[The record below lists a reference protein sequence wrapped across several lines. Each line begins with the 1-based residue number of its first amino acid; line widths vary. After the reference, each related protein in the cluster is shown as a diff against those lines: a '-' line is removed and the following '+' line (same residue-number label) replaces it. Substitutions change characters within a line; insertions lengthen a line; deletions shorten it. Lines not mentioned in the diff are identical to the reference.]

1 MADTEQTS
9 HLPRRT
15 LLSYATASVGYGM
28 LDLPL
33 NVLLMFFYTDV
44 LKLAPL
50 MAGVGSLIGMLWDA
64 VTDPTMG
71 HISDRTRTTM
81 GRRRPY
87 LLAVAVPLGVTFFMM
102 WTPVATNHLFAN
114 FVIAHMAL
122 FTMLT
127 VFLVPYNSLAA
138 ELSPNY
144 DERTRIQGYRES
156 GHIIGL
162 VIGALFPFLVDRIAS
177 MRPGYS
183 LRTAYSTLAAIF
195 GGVMTVVALITFR
208 GVREDPAF
216 QRRPQVGGWQGIK
229 LVASN
234 RFFMWLVAT
243 FVFANIG
250 NLVPSVM
257 VSYALKY
264 WIKAGEEKFTFVLI
278 TYLAVAVCAIPLWV
292 RLSSRIG
299 KKWAYFVALI
309 WSTVSLAAIFFVRPG
324 SFIPLAIAFGV
335 AGAAYGALW
344 ILSYSIVADI
354 IDYDELKSGERREG
368 TYFGAW
374 TFLQKVTV
382 AGAYS
387 IIGVV
392 LKWIGYVPDQE
403 QAVHTI
409 LGMRVLMAWVPAAMY
424 LIAAVILL
432 RFPFT
437 REVHLEIQQALR
449 QKKEAANTD

>member
-9 HLPRRT
+9 RLPRRT
-15 LLSYATASVGYGM
+15 LLSYATAYFGYGM

-33 NVLLMFFYTDV
+33 TVLLMFFYTDV
-44 LKLAPL
+44 MKLAPTL
-50 MAGVGSLIGMLWDA
+50 VGRGLLIGNIWDA

-71 HISDRTRTTM
+71 HISDRTRTAM

-87 LLAVAVPLGVTFFMM
+87 LLAVAVPLGLAFFMM
-102 WTPVATNHLFAN
+102 WTPVAPNHLFAN
-114 FVIAHMAL
+114 FVIAHMAV

-127 VFLVPYNSLAA
+127 VFLVPYNSLGA
-138 ELSPNY
+138 ELSPDY

-156 GHIIGL
+156 AHIIGL
-162 VIGALFPFLVDRIAS
+162 LIGGLFPLLVAGFVSART
-177 MRPGYS
+177 GYS
-183 LRTAYSTLAAIF
+183 FVGAVF
-195 GGVMTVVALITFR
+195 GVVMTAGVLATFF
-208 GVREDPAF
+208 GVRENPSF
-216 QRRPQVGGWQGIK
+216 QRRPQVGGWEGIR

-234 RFFMWLVAT
+234 KYFLWLLAT

-250 NLVPSVM
+250 NLIPSVM

-264 WIKAGEEKFTFVLI
+264 WLKAGEEKFTFVLI
-278 TYLAVAVCAIPLWV
+278 AYLAVAVCAVPFWV
-292 RLSSRIG
+292 KLSSRIG

-309 WSTVSLAAIFFVRPG
+309 WSTVSLTVVFFLRPG
-324 SFIPLAIAFGV
+324 SFIPLAIVFGI

-344 ILSYSIVADI
+344 ILSYSILADI
-354 IDYDELKSGERREG
+354 VDYDELKSGERREG
-368 TYFGAW
+368 IYFGAW

-387 IIGVV
+387 IVGEV

-403 QAVHTI
+403 QAAHTI
-409 LGMRVLMAWVPAAMY
+409 QGMRVLIAWIPAAMY
-424 LIAAVILL
+424 LIAALILL

-437 REVHLEIQQALR
+437 REVHLEIQQTLR
-449 QKKEAANTD
+449 QRRAASQAD

>member
-15 LLSYATASVGYGM
+15 LLSYATAYLGYGM

-33 NVLLMFFYTDV
+33 TVLLNFFYADV
-44 LKLAPL
+44 VKLTPKL
-50 MAGVGSLIGMLWDA
+50 VGRGLLIGNLWDA

-71 HISDRTRTTM
+71 HISDRTRTAM

-87 LLAVAVPLGVTFFMM
+87 LLAAAVPLGLAFFMM

-114 FVIAHMAL
+114 FVIAHMAV

-127 VFLVPYNSLAA
+127 MFLVPYNSLAA
-138 ELSPNY
+138 ELSPDY

-156 GHIIGL
+156 AHIVGL
-162 VIGALFPFLVDRIAS
+162 VIGGLFVSFVGAFAS
-177 MRPGYS
+177 KRTGYS
-183 LRTAYSTLAAIF
+183 VVGAVYGA
-195 GGVMTVVALITFR
+195 VMTVGVLVTFF

-216 QRRPQVGGWQGIK
+216 QRRPRVGGWEGIK

-234 RFFMWLVAT
+234 RHFLWLLAT

-250 NLVPSVM
+250 NLIPSNMVPF
-257 VSYALKY
+257 ALKY
-264 WIKAGEEKFTFVLI
+264 WIKVDEENFSLLLVI
-278 TYLAVAVCAIPLWV
+278 YLVVAVCAVPLWV
-292 RLSSRIG
+292 RLSSRIS

-309 WSTVSLAAIFFVRPG
+309 WSAVSLAAIFFLRPG
-324 SFIPLAIAFGV
+324 ALIPIAIIFGV

-344 ILSYSIVADI
+344 ILSFSILADI

-368 TYFGAW
+368 IYFGIW
-374 TFLQKVTV
+374 TFMQKVTV
-382 AGAYS
+382 AGAS
-387 IIGVV
+387 AGMLEVMAR
-392 LKWIGYVPDQE
+392 IGYIPDQE
-403 QAVHTI
+403 QAVQTI
-409 LGMRVLMAWVPAAMY
+409 LGMRVLMALVPAAMY

-437 REVHLEIQQALR
+437 REVHHEIQKALR
-449 QKKEAANTD
+449 ERTGANQLD